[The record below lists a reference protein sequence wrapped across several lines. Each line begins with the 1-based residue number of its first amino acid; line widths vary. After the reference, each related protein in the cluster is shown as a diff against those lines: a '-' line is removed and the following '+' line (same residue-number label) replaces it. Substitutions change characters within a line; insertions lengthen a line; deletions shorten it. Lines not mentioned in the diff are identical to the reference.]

1 MPYYLPEDYER
12 FENVIETVNGESPSF
27 TVHVGDTKSG
37 AAPCSNE
44 NYLQTLSQFALFD
57 HPLVYTPGD
66 NEWTDCHREA
76 AGGWDPLGRLALI
89 RELFFSNPKSL
100 GGGSSIELDVQSV
113 DPRWSTFVE
122 NRMWRKG
129 NVVFATL
136 HLVGS
141 RNNQQPEVPGAMDEF
156 HARDE
161 ANEFWLNLIFDEA
174 ERSNA
179 VAIALF
185 IHGNPFPEK
194 GSSSGE
200 SKPGTERFISQ
211 LRDLTVGFEK
221 PTLLTHGD
229 SHYFRIDKPLMRSA
243 GSRDSIENFTRL
255 EVFGAR
261 NMHALRVDVD
271 PRSDQVFAV
280 SQLIVEKNRR

>member
-1 MPYYLPEDYER
+1 M
-12 FENVIETVNGESPSF
+12 
-27 TVHVGDTKSG
+27 
-37 AAPCSNE
+37 
-44 NYLQTLSQFALFD
+44 
-57 HPLVYTPGD
+57 
-66 NEWTDCHREA
+66 
-76 AGGWDPLGRLALI
+76 
-89 RELFFSNPKSL
+89 
-100 GGGSSIELDVQSV
+100 ELDAQSA

-122 NRMWRKG
+122 NRMWRKE

-141 RNNQQPEVPGAMDEF
+141 RNNQQPDVPGAIEEF

-174 ERSNA
+174 ERSKA
-179 VAIALF
+179 VAVALF
-185 IHGNPFPEK
+185 IHANPFPER

-200 SKPGTERFISQ
+200 FKPGIERFVSQ
-211 LRDLTVGFEK
+211 LRDLTVRFER
-221 PTLLTHGD
+221 PILLTHGD

-243 GSRDSIENFTRL
+243 ESRDSIENFTRL

-261 NMHALRVDVD
+261 NMHVLRVDVD